1 MSEFAA
7 LYSLGLFSGA
17 KMSQSEALKRKET
30 NYTTFVA
37 YRFDKKATALDV
49 LKKAWQK
56 VYSEKEIIGIDNTY
70 TAFNCVKYTDKSDVN
85 TYHFCESVRLYDFTN
100 DTIIVIYLINSNGSF
115 NPDNWLIAFYLETEI
130 KCLADKKSEVDK
142 K

>member
-1 MSEFAA
+1 
-7 LYSLGLFSGA
+7 
-17 KMSQSEALKRKET
+17 MSQSEALKRKET

-115 NPDNWLIAFYLETEI
+115 NLTIGYCFLFGNQIQV
-130 KCLADKKSEVDK
+130 LADKKTRSTEMRHSSKTVALTG
-142 K
+142 